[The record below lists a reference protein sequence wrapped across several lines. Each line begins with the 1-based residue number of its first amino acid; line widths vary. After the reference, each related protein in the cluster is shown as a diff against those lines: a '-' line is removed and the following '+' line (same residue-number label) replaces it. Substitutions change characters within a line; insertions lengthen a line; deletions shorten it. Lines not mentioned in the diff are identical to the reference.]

1 MNGEF
6 FLSLITHHSPFTT
19 KKVFEKITDFLLTII
34 YPQACQICGGSVERS
49 ENGVVCEICWRKTAL
64 FDTAET
70 VCHKCGRFLSEKPS
84 EFQTFCHL
92 CDEHFYDTA
101 RAAGLYENALQA
113 SILHLKREPFIAKNL
128 QKILIE
134 TFERSEFQN
143 TDLLIPV
150 PLSKKRF
157 LERGFN
163 QAAVLTDIL
172 AKHLKITPDLQSL
185 VRTIHTPMHRAGM
198 DTKAREL
205 TVKNAFE
212 VKRPNLIKD
221 KTILLV
227 DDVFTS
233 GATATFC
240 AKSLKKSGAKKVYVL
255 TIARAGKRGS

>member
-1 MNGEF
+1 M
-6 FLSLITHHSPFTT
+6 
-19 KKVFEKITDFLLTII
+19 FEKITDSLLTII
-34 YPQACQICGGSVERS
+34 YPQACQICGGSVEKS
-49 ENGVVCEICWRKTAL
+49 ENGVVCESCWRKTTL
-64 FDTAET
+64 FDGTET

-92 CDEHFYDTA
+92 CDDHFYDTA
-101 RAAGLYENALQA
+101 RACGLYEDALQA
-113 SILHLKREPFIAKNL
+113 SILHLKREPFVAKHL

-143 TDLLIPV
+143 IDLIIPV

-163 QAAVLTDIL
+163 QAAVLTGIL
-172 AKHLKITPDLQSL
+172 AKNLNITSDIQSL

-205 TVKNAFE
+205 TVENAFE
-212 VKRPNLIKD
+212 VNRPNLVKD
-221 KTILLV
+221 KIILLV

-233 GATATFC
+233 GATVSFC

-255 TIARAGKRGS
+255 TIARTGSKR